1 MARQSTA
8 ERARELALDS
18 ADALGVVIWNVEFVK
33 EGASYYLRYY
43 IDKNEGVSIDDCEAF
58 SRMIDPL
65 LDEADFIDDS
75 YYLEV
80 SSPGIERIISE
91 AWHFEAYLNEEIKV
105 RLIRPKDGKKEFIGT
120 LTSFNDGV
128 ITLNSQEGEISVNQS
143 ETAWVKA
150 YYNENI

>member
-1 MARQSTA
+1 MAKQSTA
-8 ERARELALDS
+8 EKARELALET

-33 EGASYYLRYY
+33 EGAAYYLRYY
-43 IDKNEGVSIDDCEAF
+43 IDKNEGVTIDDCEAF

-65 LDEADFIDDS
+65 LDEADFIDES

-91 AWHFEAYLNEEIKV
+91 DWHFEAYLNEEIKV
-105 RLIRPKDGKKEFIGT
+105 RLIRPKEGKKEYIGT
-120 LTSFNDGV
+120 LLSFNDGV
-128 ITLNSQEGEISVNQS
+128 ITISCDNEEISFNQS

-150 YYNENI
+150 YYNEI